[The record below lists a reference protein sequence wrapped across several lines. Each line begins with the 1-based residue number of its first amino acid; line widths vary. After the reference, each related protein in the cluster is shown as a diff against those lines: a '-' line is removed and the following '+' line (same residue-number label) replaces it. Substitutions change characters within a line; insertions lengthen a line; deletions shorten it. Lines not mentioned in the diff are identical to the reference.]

1 MGPVMRGLWKSAQ
14 KKLNKYFNSVKDG
27 AGASCK
33 VPAPSNLD
41 HFQFG
46 EIIQNFQNNEIIQNF
61 QNNEKYAEE
70 SLDKYQLNFGKKI
83 AIIINH
89 DFKNYGEKL
98 EWREGTELDEKAIFS
113 TFEAIGFNVEC
124 LKNPTLAEIQKKI
137 KSVKNMKDISIIA
150 MFILTHGEGNGI
162 VHAKDKSYD
171 YNKII
176 LDELTPDKCQGMA
189 KKPKL
194 IFVQACN
201 GGKIDKGVKV
211 KCFFQ
216 PQSPSNTSTDSPNNS
231 NLGDQTSKPQL
242 VPTFADFLI
251 YESSYPGFKSIRN
264 KYKGSWMIRILCQEI
279 ERSESDESLSQILL
293 RVSNGVSKKNSE
305 FYGKQ
310 VPFSK
315 STLTKQIFFKC
326 EISPNVT
333 QGIVS
338 GTISETTPGI
348 IQAVIHEQE
357 TASEVTNRRMVRRV
371 G

>member
-1 MGPVMRGLWKSAQ
+1 MGPVMCGLWKSAQ
-14 KKLNKYFNSVKDG
+14 KKLSKYFNSVKDG
-27 AGASCK
+27 AGASCE

-41 HFQFG
+41 H
-46 EIIQNFQNNEIIQNF
+46 FQNNEIIQNF
-61 QNNEKYAEE
+61 QNSEEYAEE
-70 SLDKYQLNFGKKI
+70 SLDKYQLNCGKRI

-89 DFKNYGEKL
+89 DFKNYGNL

-113 TFEAIGFNVEC
+113 TFQAIGFNVEC

-137 KSVKNMKDISIIA
+137 KSVKNMKDISIISI
-150 MFILTHGEGNGI
+150 FILTHSEVNGI

-201 GGKIDKGVKV
+201 GGKLDKGVKV

-231 NLGDQTSKPQL
+231 NLGDQSSKPQL
-242 VPTFADFLI
+242 LPTFADFLI

-264 KYKGSWMIRILCQEI
+264 RYKGSWMIQILCKEI
-279 ERSESDESLSQILL
+279 DRSKKEGSLSHILL
-293 RVSNGVSKKNSE
+293 RVSNGVSKKESGD
-305 FYGKQ
+305 YGKQ

-315 STLTKQIFFKC
+315 STLTKQIFLKC
-326 EISPNVT
+326 EILPNVT
-333 QGIVS
+333 QRIESEIVS
-338 GTISETTPGI
+338 KNVPGI
-348 IQAVIHEQE
+348 IQAIIHEQ
-357 TASEVTNRRMVRRV
+357 
-371 G
+371 